1 MAVRRSF
8 LYIPGNN
15 PSMMAKIPVL
25 KPDAILFD
33 LEDAVAPQDKV
44 PARYLI
50 AAAAKNMALTGKRC
64 FGVRINGLTTEHWQK
79 DLEIVMRARPD
90 FIVLPKTESPEDIFA
105 IDRKLAELE
114 VQLGYAVGSTD
125 VAPILETPFGI
136 ENVFRIAACQG
147 RIKEILIGCEDLIL
161 SCSGRRSK
169 SDVEVLYSKARVA
182 AGARAYGISPIDS
195 AFLDTED
202 PDGFEACLT
211 VSRQMG
217 FGGGVAI
224 APRQVEVI
232 HKVFSPSKEEIEH
245 ARRVV
250 AALEE
255 AHRMGRGSV
264 SLDGK
269 MVDAPIAE
277 MAYRVLETAAVL
289 EKEAE

>member
-1 MAVRRSF
+1 MSIRRSF

-15 PSMMAKIPVL
+15 ASMMSKLPVL

-33 LEDAVAPQDKV
+33 LEDAVAPQDKL

-50 AAAAKNMALTGKRC
+50 AAAAKNMGLVGKRC
-64 FGVRINGLTTEHWQK
+64 FGVRINGLTTEYWEK
-79 DLEIVMRARPD
+79 DLEVVMSVKPD
-90 FIVLPKTESPEDIFA
+90 YIVLPKTETKEDVAVIGA
-105 IDRKLAELE
+105 KLAELE
-114 VQLGYAVGSTD
+114 EKYGYEIGSTD
-125 VAPILETPFGI
+125 LAPILETPLGV
-136 ENVFRIAACQG
+136 ENVFQIASCRG

-161 SCSGRRSK
+161 SCNGKRSK
-169 SDVEVLYSKARVA
+169 SDIEVMYSKSRVA

-202 PDGFEACLT
+202 PAGFEACLT
-211 VSRQMG
+211 ISRQMG

-232 HKVFSPSKEEIEH
+232 HKVFSPSEAEIEH
-245 ARRVV
+245 AKRVV

-255 AHRMGRGSV
+255 AHRMGKGSI

-277 MAYRVLETAAVL
+277 MAHRVLETAAIL
-289 EKEAE
+289 EKEE